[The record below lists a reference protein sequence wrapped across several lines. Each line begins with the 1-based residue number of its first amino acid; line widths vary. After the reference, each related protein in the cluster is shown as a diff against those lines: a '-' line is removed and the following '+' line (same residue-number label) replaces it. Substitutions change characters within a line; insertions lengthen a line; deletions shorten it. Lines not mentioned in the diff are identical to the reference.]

1 MVSHTGKTLCTD
13 TFKPVNMPEIL
24 NVEVN
29 SSGLPAAVK
38 NPRRQIVKSIEDQ
51 WRIDDEWWRS
61 EPVSRLYYAVM
72 LTSGHHLTLYHDL
85 ITGNWY
91 KQKY

>member
-1 MVSHTGKTLCTD
+1 V
-13 TFKPVNMPEIL
+13 PEIL

-38 NPRRQIVKSIEDQ
+38 IPRRQIVKSIEDR
-51 WRIDDEWWRS
+51 WRIDDEWWRDRA
-61 EPVSRLYYAVM
+61 VVRLYYAVV
-72 LTSGHHLTLYHDL
+72 LNSGQHLTLYHDL
-85 ITGNWY
+85 IDGKWY